1 MSLIPFQYVYSCR
14 YVLKNNNSFCFW
26 PAATKIF
33 LLLTSTDRHPLA
45 DFATLESISNMLE
58 SKDIILNV
66 IGKYRKF
73 RKEVIGQNFR
83 GNVYY
88 RKKPE
93 VGLGAATLPEGE
105 YMSLMKST
113 QGSVFGLPFLG
124 SENKDKFG
132 ALQQASASAWREQI
146 KRDQYTCKECFCAR
160 GDAGQG
166 RTVCRKNSFHTK
178 C

>member
-1 MSLIPFQYVYSCR
+1 MLSNFCVSL
-14 YVLKNNNSFCFW
+14 LG
-26 PAATKIF
+26 ATKIF
-33 LLLTSTDRHPLA
+33 LLLTSTDRNPLA
-45 DFATLESISNMLE
+45 DFTSLESISNMLE
-58 SKDIILNV
+58 SKDITLNV

-73 RKEVIGQNFR
+73 RGEVIGQNFR
-83 GNVYY
+83 GNVFY

-93 VGLGAATLPEGE
+93 IGSGAAPLPEGE
-105 YMSLMKST
+105 YVSLMKAT
-113 QGSVFGLPFLG
+113 KGSVFGLPFLG

-146 KRDQYTCKECFCAR
+146 KRDQYICKECFCAR

-166 RTVCRKNSFHTK
+166 KTICKKNSLHNR